1 LAPERRQP
9 RGASRHAP
17 AHVVCS
23 RQRACEQ
30 APRCWVLRVTTQP
43 CCVGTPPAAARLHS
57 LSLSLSLSLSHTHT
71 QETEPPHGTF
81 EPALQPTHEQRKEGV
96 SVSETVV
103 RMRSCRAPYRLYEPS
118 CGVATCDELSTALPL
133 AAPPGFHNCLDAPS
147 VAPATCQALSGRW
160 TVIGA
165 QPTRPV
171 KMWCST
177 RRVEGLGE

>member
-1 LAPERRQP
+1 MRRP
-9 RGASRHAP
+9 TWC
-17 AHVVCS
+17 V
-23 RQRACEQ
+23 
-30 APRCWVLRVTTQP
+30 RVSGR
-43 CCVGTPPAAARLHS
+43 VSKRPAAGCSESRPSRAALGRHPLPQGS
-57 LSLSLSLSLSHTHT
+57 TLSLSLSLSLSHTHT
-71 QETEPPHGTF
+71 QETEPPHGTY